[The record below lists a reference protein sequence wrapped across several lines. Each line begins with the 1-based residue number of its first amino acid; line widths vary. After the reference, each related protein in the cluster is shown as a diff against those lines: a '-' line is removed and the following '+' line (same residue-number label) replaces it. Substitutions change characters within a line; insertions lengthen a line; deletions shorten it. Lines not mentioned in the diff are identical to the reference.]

1 MPEAPVDQ
9 AVEQQVVGQ
18 EEVAEQTIQT
28 AAACWKVATVGLEKH
43 HDRQVY
49 APYLRKLF
57 QLVPSARLPRRTV
70 DD

>member
-1 MPEAPVDQ
+1 MQGDLVDP
-9 AVEQQVVGQ
+9 AVEQQVVGRK
-18 EEVAEQTIQT
+18 EAAGQTIQR
-28 AAACWKVATVGLEKH
+28 AAACWKVATEESENH

-57 QLVPSARLPRRTV
+57 QLVPSARLPRRTI